1 MKKQILLFLPILA
14 ILAIEIAAFS
24 WAVQATGQSTQ
35 NMATFF
41 SAAVAILIL
50 ITGLAPALIKP
61 QNNQTLVA
69 CFAIV
74 FAFFILVP
82 FELKDLPLLQ
92 PGKPIYQFINIY
104 LFLRLA
110 NAAILLPMAIHVSA
124 RFPRPTNVPARVI
137 AYSYALSI
145 FLFIPFLLSSRPWQR
160 ILTISLLFL
169 WFTVV
174 IFFFIRNL
182 FMIARDPNPENQL
195 DAQRARV
202 VMFSMILAEVPLWLR
217 PLTLAFGLDIF
228 HYELLLIFQ
237 LFIPIGI
244 AYAILRHDLFGIDR
258 ILRRTLVYGLVS
270 LLLLT
275 LYLFLTS
282 SITSLFTDSIT
293 SRPMAPV
300 ISLFISALLF
310 EPARKWIQGWLDKLL
325 YPDRLKFQSAIHSMQ
340 YLLGRANRRE
350 EIMHLLNDIFPNQI
364 GAEWGALKL
373 FPEPDVAPA
382 HLSPAWSTRLV
393 AGSVS
398 VGGYWLGAR
407 RAGPAYD
414 SEERNRLSA
423 LMGQAA
429 LALAY
434 SNAYESLYELNKNLE
449 ARVQEQTTKAITDQ
463 KALAAYEERQR
474 IARDLHDSVT
484 QSIFGMNLMARGL
497 KAAAPDSFKGQ
508 LAELETMAGNILKE
522 MRLLL
527 DQLRNAEGEAN
538 ANLSESIRGLCDA
551 LSRQRG
557 PEGGP
562 LLSIELEMPAGVILP
577 KPIAEETLWVLRE
590 ALQNVIKHSGNR
602 TAKVEVKKDTAL
614 NVRVRDDGFGFEPGA
629 TLSGH
634 YGLRGMRERVLA
646 LGGEFKIESE
656 IGIGTSIFFVLPLPR
671 S

>member
-1 MKKQILLFLPILA
+1 M
-14 ILAIEIAAFS
+14 
-24 WAVQATGQSTQ
+24 
-35 NMATFF
+35 
-41 SAAVAILIL
+41 
-50 ITGLAPALIKP
+50 
-61 QNNQTLVA
+61 
-69 CFAIV
+69 
-74 FAFFILVP
+74 
-82 FELKDLPLLQ
+82 
-92 PGKPIYQFINIY
+92 
-104 LFLRLA
+104 
-110 NAAILLPMAIHVSA
+110 
-124 RFPRPTNVPARVI
+124 
-137 AYSYALSI
+137 
-145 FLFIPFLLSSRPWQR
+145 
-160 ILTISLLFL
+160 
-169 WFTVV
+169 
-174 IFFFIRNL
+174 
-182 FMIARDPNPENQL
+182 
-195 DAQRARV
+195 
-202 VMFSMILAEVPLWLR
+202 
-217 PLTLAFGLDIF
+217 
-228 HYELLLIFQ
+228 
-237 LFIPIGI
+237 
-244 AYAILRHDLFGIDR
+244 
-258 ILRRTLVYGLVS
+258 
-270 LLLLT
+270 
-275 LYLFLTS
+275 
-282 SITSLFTDSIT
+282 
-293 SRPMAPV
+293 
-300 ISLFISALLF
+300 
-310 EPARKWIQGWLDKLL
+310 
-325 YPDRLKFQSAIHSMQ
+325 
-340 YLLGRANRRE
+340 
-350 EIMHLLNDIFPNQI
+350 
-364 GAEWGALKL
+364 
-373 FPEPDVAPA
+373 
-382 HLSPAWSTRLV
+382 

-577 KPIAEETLWVLRE
+577 KPIVEETLWVLRE

-614 NVRVRDDGFGFEPGA
+614 NVRVRDDGFGLEPGV